1 MKMSFEPV
9 DLHPRHTFKIAI
21 QAMSGDVFENVI
33 VRLEHEGVTGWGEA
47 APFFI
52 YGENRSTVLAALE
65 TLRPLIER
73 APDPW
78 SAEKLMREMDETLAL
93 NYSVKAA
100 VDCAL
105 YDLMGKLCGLPLYRM
120 LGLDPAATPL
130 SSFTIGIASPENVRL
145 KVREVKDYPILKI
158 KVGGPA
164 DLECLKVVRQEAP
177 HAVIRVDANCGW
189 QPHQAL
195 AMIEKLVDYGVE
207 FVEQPLPP
215 HEVEGMR
222 WLRENSPLP
231 LMADESC
238 ERLYDI
244 PRCVGLFDA
253 INIKLVKCGGV
264 RHALK
269 MIACA
274 RAHGLKIMLGCM
286 LESSILIT
294 AAAHI
299 SPLVDYADLDGAVLI
314 GDDPFEGMLFERGKM
329 RLPEAPG
336 LGVRPRA

>member
-1 MKMSFEPV
+1 MKMSYEPV

-21 QAMSGDVFENVI
+21 QEMSGDVFENVI
-33 VRLEHEGVTGWGEA
+33 VRLEHEGATGWGEA

-52 YGENRSTVLAALE
+52 YGENRATVTAALE
-65 TLRPLIER
+65 SLRPLIER
-73 APDPW
+73 APGPW
-78 SAEKLMREMDETLAL
+78 AAEKLMREMDGALAL

-105 YDLMGKLCGLPLYRM
+105 YDLMGKLCGQPLYRL
-120 LGLDPAATPL
+120 LGLDPTATPL
-130 SSFTIGIASPENVRL
+130 SSFTIGIDSPEVVRL
-145 KVREVKDYPILKI
+145 KVREVKDYPVLKI

-164 DLECLKVVRQEAP
+164 DLESLAVVRQEAP

-195 AMIEKLVDYGVE
+195 ALIEKLVDYGVE

-222 WLRENSPLP
+222 WLREHSPLP

-238 ERLYDI
+238 ERLNDI

-286 LESSILIT
+286 VSSSLSIT
-294 AAAHI
+294 AAAHL
-299 SPLVDYADLDGAVLI
+299 SPLTDYPDLDGNLLLAR
-314 GDDPFEGMLFERGKM
+314 DPFTGVTVKDGWLI
-329 RLPEAPG
+329 LPGGPG
-336 LGVRPRA
+336 LGVSGEF